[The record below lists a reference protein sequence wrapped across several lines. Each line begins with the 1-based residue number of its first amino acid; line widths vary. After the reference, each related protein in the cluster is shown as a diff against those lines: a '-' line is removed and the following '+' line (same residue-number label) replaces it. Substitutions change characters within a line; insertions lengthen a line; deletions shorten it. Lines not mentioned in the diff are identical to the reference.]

1 MTDAKKLQGEIQKR
15 SIAKLGPLFSR
26 YQLDH
31 DTLEAAL
38 KWKSI
43 VLLLGNFS
51 SGKSTLI
58 NELFGTDIQR
68 TGQSPTDDSFTI
80 LTAPEGGSAPRD
92 TPGASLVNDD
102 LLPFTSLKQYGEQ
115 FTAHFSMKQVD
126 SPQLENMAIIDTP
139 GMLDAVTE
147 KDRGYDYDGVIGDL
161 ARLADLVVL
170 MFDPHKSGTIREVYD
185 TIRNT
190 LPGNSGE
197 DRVIFVMSRI
207 DECDNQADLIRSYG
221 TLCWN
226 LSQMTGRKD
235 IPRIFMTYSPLL
247 AKTPGAMGGLNNE
260 RSELGEK
267 ILAAPSLRIN
277 HILQHID
284 TQAHELRLVAE
295 AFTNFSRKGRILL
308 RTTGRIAAVLAIFFF
323 LFLDIIIREFTNLP
337 ATTLISS
344 LISGTVGWQNLLL
357 PLLGIAGSLSCMSL
371 LFSRFQFVRLKRQSI
386 AKPTDLVDLDTDYN
400 RQQWARMED
409 HVKTLLGK
417 AKIRDI
423 IVGHQGNLKRIDQFI
438 NKDLR
443 EYFKK
448 ISAP

>member
-1 MTDAKKLQGEIQKR
+1 MTDAKKLQAEIQKR
-15 SIAKLGPLFSR
+15 SLAKLGPLFSR

-31 DTLEAAL
+31 DTLESAL

-80 LTAPEGGSAPRD
+80 LTAPEGDSAPQEI
-92 TPGASLVNDD
+92 PGSGLLNNDQ
-102 LLPFTSLKQYGEQ
+102 LPFTSLKKYGEQ
-115 FTAHFSMKQVD
+115 FTAHFTMKQVD
-126 SPQLENMAIIDTP
+126 SPPLENMAIIDTP

-147 KDRGYDYDGVIGDL
+147 KDRGYDYNGVVGDL

-170 MFDPHKSGTIREVYD
+170 MFDPHKSGTIREVYE

-207 DECDNQADLIRSYG
+207 DECDNPADLIRSYG

-235 IPRIFMTYSPLL
+235 IPRIFMTYSDLL
-247 AKTPGAMGGLNNE
+247 AKNPEAMGGLNNE
-260 RSELGEK
+260 RSELKEK

-284 TQAHELRLVAE
+284 TQAHELRLMAE

-308 RTTGRIAAVLAIFFF
+308 RTTGRITASLAIFFF

-337 ATTLISS
+337 ANTLISS

-357 PLLGIAGSLSCMSL
+357 PLLGAAGSIICMSL
-371 LFSRFQFVRLKRQSI
+371 LFSRFQFVRLKKQAV
-386 AKPTDLVDLDTDYN
+386 AKPTDLVDLDTDYD
-400 RQQWARMED
+400 RQQWARMEY

-423 IVGHQGNLKRIDQFI
+423 IVGHQGNLNRIDQFI

-448 ISAP
+448 ISES